1 MKVFHAEPDRL
12 KWYQNNILTGQGEKK
27 GTKELFFKVT
37 EKGFEKMDMLQEVT
51 AKPQQ
56 VIVGTDVEKLDA
68 KNFVE
73 IKDGEVVGF
82 VEKPITTKV
91 GEQTVKVETK
101 DRFGNKKVTEVPVEV
116 IYGDSIMFFGTWY
129 GGTNVKSIIT
139 LNHED
144 NTLSTIGSEGPVHTQ
159 FKNEQY
165 MGLAVFGKD
174 GKEK

>member
-1 MKVFHAEPDRL
+1 
-12 KWYQNNILTGQGEKK
+12 
-27 GTKELFFKVT
+27 TK
-37 EKGFEKMDMLQEVT
+37 
-51 AKPQQ
+51 
-56 VIVGTDVEKLDA
+56 I
-68 KNFVE
+68 
-73 IKDGEVVGF
+73 
-82 VEKPITTKV
+82 
-91 GEQTVKVETK
+91 GEQKVKVETK

-144 NTLSTIGSEGPVHTQ
+144 KKLSTIGSEGPVHTQ

-174 GKEK
+174 GKEKKQMILEGMENTKAFAEQFNGMSFEYGDVVKVYQAEFDRFKVYKNNTLIDTTYGVNDVFFKITEKGFERTEGIQGKTV